1 MGKSQES
8 FNKKEKEK
16 KRLKKRKEKRERREQ
31 RKIEKEEAGPKSF
44 EDMIRYVDKDGNF
57 TKTKPDPVDMIV
69 DINVDDIIIG
79 APPRSDEQMDT
90 VRIGRV
96 KFFNDEKGYGFIVD
110 KETKESLFVH
120 INNIAAPIK
129 ENDLVSFEVEMGQK
143 GMNAVR
149 VKHHDPNAKPKVD
162 PKAKE
167 KEEAKEL
174 AKGEAKEVAKGEPE
188 VKATAEAE
196 PKAESEKSE

>member
-31 RKIEKEEAGPKSF
+31 RKLEREEAGPKSF
-44 EDMIRYVDKDGNF
+44 DDMIMYVDKDGNF

-69 DINVDDIIIG
+69 DIKVEDIIIG
-79 APPRSDEQMDT
+79 APPRSDDQMDT

-96 KFFNDEKGYGFIVD
+96 KFFNDEKGYGFIID

-149 VKHHDPNAKPKVD
+149 VKHHDPNAKPPA
-162 PKAKE
+162 PKPETEGDAK
-167 KEEAKEL
+167 
-174 AKGEAKEVAKGEPE
+174 PE
-188 VKATAEAE
+188 VTAETKAEPKPEAEAE
-196 PKAESEKSE
+196 KESPEGEEK